1 MDEPKLRG
9 KNTRSGQDAFGP
21 AGGGIW
27 SSPTVDVKRRAVY
40 VSTGN
45 AYADP
50 PQAMTDAVIAMSI
63 DTGKVMWVVP
73 GNAERQLAR
82 WLRREG

>member
-9 KNTRSGQDAFGP
+9 KNARNGQDAFGP

-27 SSPTVDVKRRAVY
+27 SSPTVDVKRRSVY
-40 VSTGN
+40 VATGN

-50 PQAMTDAVIAMSI
+50 SQPMTDAVIAMDI
-63 DTGKVMWVVP
+63 DD
-73 GNAERQLAR
+73 AAR
-82 WLRREG
+82 